1 MGRLDPTKTG
11 AQPAAAT
18 EVSPY
23 AAMVVKR
30 YEARKTRLKKMKWA
44 EGEAPGPDASQ
55 EEKEAYRKF
64 YEEQTSVNGCSVPGV
79 SLAQEGS
86 PVAGYRS
93 PENVQACNTH
103 DVGYGRGGSGDDR
116 KAADEA
122 LYREIKANG
131 QPVRARVTY
140 AGVRVF
146 GWMFFSYR
154 DKGPLPI
161 PEGK

>member
-1 MGRLDPTKTG
+1 MSTLDPTKTG
-11 AQPAAAT
+11 AQPPAAT
-18 EVSPY
+18 EITPY
-23 AAMVVKR
+23 AAVVMKR
-30 YEARKTRLKKMKWA
+30 YEARKARLKKMKWS

-55 EEKEAYRKF
+55 EDKDAYKKF
-64 YEEQTSVNGCSVPGV
+64 YEEQTAGNGCSVPGV

-103 DVGYGRGGSGDDR
+103 DVGYGRGGSGAER
-116 KAADEA
+116 KAADKK
-122 LYREIKANG
+122 LYRDILANG
-131 QPVRARVTY
+131 QPVRAKVTY

-146 GWMFFSYR
+146 GWMFFNYR
-154 DKGPLPI
+154 SKGPLPI